1 MECGLVGLPGVG
13 KTTLFSALTEGAV
26 PITPGSVHPNVGIVS
41 VPDPRLGVIA
51 EHIPPEKIIHS
62 TIRLVDIPGVASGDA
77 SRLNAI
83 LSNIRQVDAILHV
96 VRCAD
101 FGGLGPPKP
110 AADIEELDT
119 ELALADLVVAEGAI
133 DKASRTARSGDKES
147 KDRLALLERLH
158 AVLEDGRSIR
168 SMDDL
173 TDADMRLLKS
183 YGMMS
188 AKPVLY
194 VANVGED
201 DVAGNSAA
209 AREVASIAEA
219 AGGKSVCVSCGIEAE
234 LVELEGDD
242 RQEMLESLGLAEPAI
257 GPLARAARDLL
268 GLSCFYTAGEK
279 EVRAWTTPIGAT
291 APEAAGAIH
300 SDIQR
305 GFIRAECYSVDD
317 LVHFKS
323 EKAIKDAGKMRSE
336 GKGYQMQDGDVV
348 HFLFNV

>member
-1 MECGLVGLPGVG
+1 MSRAA
-13 KTTLFSALTEGAV
+13 T
-26 PITPGSVHPNVGIVS
+26 
-41 VPDPRLGVIA
+41 
-51 EHIPPEKIIHS
+51 
-62 TIRLVDIPGVASGDA
+62 A

-101 FGGLGPPKP
+101 FNGLGAPNP
-110 AADIEELDT
+110 AADIETLDT
-119 ELALADLVVAEGAI
+119 ELVLADLVVVEGAI
-133 DKASRTARSGDKES
+133 EKATRTARSGDKEA
-147 KDRLALLERLH
+147 KDRLALCERLKD
-158 AVLEDGRSIR
+158 VLEEGRSIR

-173 TDADMRLLKS
+173 SEMDHRLLKS

-194 VANVGED
+194 VANVGEE
-201 DVAGNSAA
+201 DVDGSSEAA
-209 AREVASIAEA
+209 QAVGAIAEA
-219 AGGKSVCVSCGIEAE
+219 SGGRAVSVSCGIEAE

-268 GLSCFYTAGEK
+268 GLTCFYTAGEK

-300 SDIQR
+300 TDIQR
-305 GFIRAECYSVDD
+305 GFIRAECYSVDE
-317 LVHFKS
+317 LVQYKS
-323 EKAIKDAGKMRSE
+323 EKAIKDAGKLRSE
-336 GKGYQMQDGDVV
+336 GKTYHMQDGDVV

>member
-110 AADIEELDT
+110 ATDIEELDT

-209 AREVASIAEA
+209 PREVASIAEA
-219 AGGKSVCVSCGIEAE
+219 AGGK
-234 LVELEGDD
+234 
-242 RQEMLESLGLAEPAI
+242 SLGLAEPAI